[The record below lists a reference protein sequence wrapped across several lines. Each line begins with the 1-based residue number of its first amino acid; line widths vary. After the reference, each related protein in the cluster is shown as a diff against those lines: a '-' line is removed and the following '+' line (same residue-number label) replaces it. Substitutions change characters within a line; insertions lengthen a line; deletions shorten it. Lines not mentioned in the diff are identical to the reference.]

1 VQFSVTERQTAKR
14 CPRAHRLSSKGG
26 QHLGLIVPPVYL
38 SVGSLIHK
46 GSQMWLLD
54 TERTTSYEAHVTEA
68 ASNLIESSRARYLRQ
83 IGAPISEDEEA
94 PLWEAMDYA
103 RIMARN
109 YEIRWGTPLPED
121 YTLIR
126 PEQRVVVPVPGTEHE
141 CERCG
146 FGSPSGRGSGLEPD
160 ARGLPTDLF
169 CSMCNGEGVQLHH
182 LDGRFD
188 GLIVDRGGRIHILEH
203 KTYKSRPNIDGLKTN
218 DQFLAYMWLAM
229 QLDIGDVAGVAYD
242 GLWRRDTVPRGKSF
256 EDLFYRVTITRSLAE
271 LREFQA
277 QLPNELNF
285 MYNQLKAPTDPWI
298 NRRWQGC
305 YDCPFAS
312 KTLKNGT
319 TRTGLCDAISRGEDV
334 KSVKTLYYTE
344 RNDDVDEAVELD
356 TEDAA
361 A

>member
-14 CPRAHRLSSKGG
+14 CPRAHRLSAKGG

-54 TERTTSYEAHVTEA
+54 SARTTSYEGHVMQA
-68 ASNLIESSRARYLRQ
+68 GSNLIESSRARYLRNV
-83 IGAPISEDEEA
+83 GATISDEEEA
-94 PLWEAMDYA
+94 PLWEAYEYA
-103 RIMARN
+103 LTMARN
-109 YEIRWGTPLPED
+109 YEIRWGTPLPEG

-126 PEQRVVVPVPGTEHE
+126 PEQRVVVPVPGTEHP
-141 CERCG
+141 CE
-146 FGSPSGRGSGLEPD
+146 
-160 ARGLPTDLF
+160 A
-169 CSMCNGEGVQLHH
+169 CNGDGCESCDGTGVQLHH

-188 GLIVDRGGRIHILEH
+188 GLIVDRAGRIHILEH

-242 GLWRRDTVPRGKSF
+242 GLWRRDTVPRGKTF

-277 QLPNELNF
+277 MLPNELNF
-285 MYNQLKAPTDPWI
+285 MYNQLRAPTDPWI
-298 NRRWQGC
+298 DRRWQGC
-305 YDCPFAS
+305 YDCAFAS

-319 TRTGLCDAISRGEDV
+319 TRTGLCDAISRGEDT
-334 KSVKTLYYTE
+334 KSVRALYYAE
-344 RNDDVDEAVELD
+344 RDDDVDEAAELD